1 MKRYYRIMLGQKS
14 VYSAECVA
22 GNYIGVDFDIN
33 QDLSSSLPDNWRD
46 FNREFI
52 PVFLA
57 SRPDK
62 SKIAAGLA
70 CGSLWVVSMG
80 LNEGDIVLCPDG
92 QGRYN
97 VGEVT
102 GKYEYHPSTN
112 LPHRRPVRWLAQKID
127 RSDMGDALKNSS
139 GSIGTVSNIDRYGE
153 EIERL
158 FGGVGPQVLSSND
171 PTIEDPSIFALEKH
185 LEAFLVANWSKTDL
199 SREYDLFQ
207 EDGEVTGQQ
216 YPTDTGPIDLLAI
229 SKDKTKLLVIELKK
243 GRASDAVV
251 GP

>member
-1 MKRYYRIMLGQKS
+1 MLGQKS